1 MEVQENLRKNPNEDY
16 LRKISQNNSK
26 GKDIWVAVLNIL
38 LAIITVVLLGYIA
51 YKNGYIDLD
60 NILNIQEDVEDKD
73 QGEGSEDSI
82 GDLTTLETYEG
93 KYFTAV
99 VPVGWEITEF
109 ENGEGTTM
117 MSSDET
123 AYTGL
128 TGILITNNNEEI
140 MKIEGVS
147 GIGFIGCPELPR
159 FKDTDPDYE
168 KKQEDLVSEL
178 GEEIEYLDF
187 TKTPYSEF
195 NWLDKRVRRVKTA
208 IYYDTIEDDEYFQPQ
223 CEVPFL
229 RIEGFGFEDED
240 GNRGDTYMY
249 TISEKAT
256 REQLENLDKILMSM
270 AII

>member
-1 MEVQENLRKNPNEDY
+1 MEVQENLTKNPDEDY

-38 LAIITVVLLGYIA
+38 LAIITIVLLGYIA

-60 NILNIQEDVEDKD
+60 NILNIQE
-73 QGEGSEDSI
+73 EDSEVGI

-99 VPVGWEITEF
+99 VPVGWEISEF

-117 MSSDET
+117 ISSDGS

-128 TGILITNNNEEI
+128 TGILITNNDEEV

-147 GIGFIGCPELPR
+147 GIGFIGCPQLAR
-159 FKDTDPDYE
+159 FEDTDPDYE

-208 IYYDTIEDDEYFQPQ
+208 IYYDTIEDDDYFQPQ
-223 CEVPFL
+223 CEIPFL

-240 GNRGDTYMY
+240 GNKGDTYMY
-249 TISEKAT
+249 TISKEAT
-256 REQLENLDKILMSM
+256 MEQLETLDKILISM
-270 AII
+270 VSI

>member
-1 MEVQENLRKNPNEDY
+1 MEVQENLRRNPDEDY

-38 LAIITVVLLGYIA
+38 LAIITIVLLGYIA

-60 NILNIQEDVEDKD
+60 NILNIQE
-73 QGEGSEDSI
+73 EDSDAGI
-82 GDLTTLETYEG
+82 GDLTALETYEG

-99 VPVGWEITEF
+99 VPVGWEISES
-109 ENGEGTTM
+109 EDGEGTTM
-117 MSSDET
+117 MSSDGS

-128 TGILITNNNEEI
+128 TGIVITNNDEEI

-147 GIGFIGCPELPR
+147 GIGFIGCPQLAR

-168 KKQEDLVSEL
+168 KKQEDLVSEF
-178 GEEIEYLDF
+178 GEQIEYLDF

-195 NWLDKRVRRVKTA
+195 TWLDKRVRRVKTV
-208 IYYDTIEDDEYFQPQ
+208 IYYDTIEGDNYFQPQ
-223 CEVPFL
+223 CEVSFL
-229 RIEGFGFEDED
+229 RIEGFGFEDKY
-240 GNRGDTYMY
+240 GNKGDTYMY
-249 TISEKAT
+249 TIFEEAT
-256 REQLENLDKILMSM
+256 EEQLENLDKILMSM